1 LKTERFR
8 AIKNIPF
15 YRLAHP
21 QRAWKQA
28 AEKECCMSDPA
39 APARE
44 IAPRLRELRESVG
57 MSPEQ
62 MAVHVGAAAEE
73 VLQFESGEIEIPA
86 SYLFKAAHACGV
98 DMTVLLSGDEP
109 HLQRYTLTRNGRG
122 LTVDRRKDYGYSSLA
137 PNFINRRMEP
147 FLVVVPPK
155 EAKDMVQHTH
165 EGHEFMYILEGR
177 LEISLGKT
185 ALTLEPGDSL
195 YFDSM
200 TPHALRGLDDRQV
213 RLLDVIT

>member
-1 LKTERFR
+1 
-8 AIKNIPF
+8 
-15 YRLAHP
+15 
-21 QRAWKQA
+21 
-28 AEKECCMSDPA
+28 MSDPA

-57 MSPEQ
+57 LSPEQ
-62 MAVHVGAAAEE
+62 MAARVGAAPEE
-73 VLQFESGEIEIPA
+73 VLQFESGETEIPA
-86 SYLFKAAHACGV
+86 SYLFKAAQACGV
-98 DMTVLLSGDEP
+98 DTTVLLSGGEP
-109 HLQRYTLTRNGRG
+109 HLQRYTVTRSGRG

-137 PNFINRRMEP
+137 SNFINRRMEP
-147 FLVVVPPK
+147 FLVVVPAK

-177 LEISLGKT
+177 LEISLGGT
-185 ALTLEPGDSL
+185 SLTLEPGDSL

-200 TPHALRGLDDRQV
+200 TPHALRGLDGGQV